1 MKVLLANPAYAI
13 DIGNGYERYFFCV
26 GSRCPWSLI
35 KRKDQRPRYSM
46 FPFFMGYS
54 AALLE
59 KDGFDVEVIDAVPL
73 NLSSDDFKYQAV
85 NAKPDIILFEPATAS
100 YASIIQMAETLKQKT
115 KAKIIMA
122 GSHVSVFHKET
133 LERFPFVDFVLLEEY
148 EYSLLGLV
156 HILNNKE
163 EFSELEG
170 IAFRNDMGDIVINR
184 KTCYADLN
192 ELPMPA
198 RHLFPSKRQQGMEYY
213 HDGFCQDKPAVQLHA
228 SRGCPF
234 NCSFCLWTQTL
245 FKPYSYRMLSPVKVV
260 DEMISVKEQFKAKEI
275 YFDDDTFTGSKDHV
289 LQICS
294 EILSRKVKIP
304 WSVMGDA
311 MITDEEMLLKMKEAG
326 CIGIKLGLESGVPE
340 ILKNINK
347 PLKLSK
353 LEKVIDICVKH
364 RIKTHVSVSLGH
376 LGETE
381 ETVKQTINYVDN
393 LNSDSI
399 QFSLA
404 TPYPGTR
411 FYNELLGKKLIK
423 DIDWCE
429 FDPTHNYILDL
440 PGLSSAFL
448 RKTEARAHRHWL
460 IKKTLKPK
468 WVFRQAYYLLYLLKK
483 QGLSGLMARI
493 KRAVDIIFYAKFK

>member
-73 NLSSDDFKYQAV
+73 NLTHDDFIYQAV
-85 NAKPDIILFEPATAS
+85 NAKPDIILLEPATTS
-100 YASIIQMAETLKQKT
+100 FASIIRIAETLKQKT
-115 KAKIIMA
+115 GAKIIMA
-122 GSHVSVFHKET
+122 GSHVSVFPGET
-133 LERFPFVDFVLLEEY
+133 LVRFHFVDFVLLEEY

-156 HILNNKE
+156 HLLNFKSE
-163 EFSELEG
+163 ISELDG
-170 IAFRNDMGDIVINR
+170 IAFRNNKGDIVINK
-184 KTCYADLN
+184 KTRYADLN

-198 RHLFPSKRQQGMEYY
+198 RHLFPSKSQHGMEYY

-234 NCSFCLWTQTL
+234 SCSFCLWTQTL
-245 FKPYSYRMLSPVKVV
+245 FKPHSYRMLSHVKVV
-260 DEMISVKEQFKAKEI
+260 DEMISVKGQFNAKEI
-275 YFDDDTFTGSKDHV
+275 YFDDDTFTGNKNHV
-289 LQICS
+289 LQICN
-294 EILSRKVKIP
+294 EILRRKVKIP

-311 MITDEEMLLKMKEAG
+311 MITDEEMLVKMKEAG

-347 PLKLSK
+347 PLKLRK
-353 LEKVIDICVKH
+353 LEKVIDVCKKL

-376 LGETE
+376 LGETK
-381 ETVKQTINYVDN
+381 ETVRQTIDYVDN

-411 FYNELLGKKLIK
+411 FYNELLSKELIK

-440 PGLSSAFL
+440 PDLSSAFL
-448 RKTEARAHRHWL
+448 CETEAKAHGHWL
-460 IKKTLKPK
+460 IKKILKPE

-493 KRAVDIIFYAKFK
+493 KRAVDIIFYSKFK

>member
-13 DIGNGYERYFFCV
+13 DIGNSYERYFFCV

-35 KRKDQRPRYSM
+35 KRKDHRPRYSM

-59 KDGFDVEVIDAVPL
+59 KDGFTVEVIDAVPL
-73 NLSSDDFKYQAV
+73 NLTSDEFKCQAV
-85 NAKPDIILFEPATAS
+85 DAKPDIILLEPATTS
-100 YASIIQMAETLKQKT
+100 FASIIQMAETLKQKT
-115 KAKIIMA
+115 GAKIVLA
-122 GSHVSVFHKET
+122 GSHVSVFHRET

-156 HILNNKE
+156 HILNKRE
-163 EFSELEG
+163 EISDLDG
-170 IAFRNDMGDIVINR
+170 IAFRNSTGNIVVNS
-184 KTCYADLN
+184 KTRYADLN

-198 RHLFPSKRQQGMEYY
+198 RHLFPSKKNHGMEYY
-213 HDGFCQDKPAVQLHA
+213 HDGFCQDKPSVQLHA

-234 NCSFCLWTQTL
+234 SCSFCLWTQTL
-245 FKPYSYRMLSPVKVV
+245 FKPYSYRTLSPEKVV

-275 YFDDDTFTGSKDHV
+275 YFDDDTFTGNKDHV
-289 LQICS
+289 LRICS

-311 MITDEEMLLKMKEAG
+311 MITDEEMLIKMKEAG

-347 PLKLSK
+347 PLKLNK
-353 LEKVIDICVKH
+353 LGKLIDVCNKL

-376 LGETE
+376 LGETK
-381 ETVKQTINYVDN
+381 ETVKQTIDYADN

-411 FYNELLGKKLIK
+411 FYNELLTKKLIRN
-423 DIDWCE
+423 IDWCE

-440 PGLSSAFL
+440 PDLPAEFL
-448 RKTEARAHRHWL
+448 QETEAKAHRNWL
-460 IKKTLKPK
+460 IKKTLRPK

-483 QGLSGLMARI
+483 QGLSGLLARI
-493 KRAVDIIFYAKFK
+493 KRAVDILFYAKFK